1 MFLALVLALPLTRR
15 QASACAQAT
24 TTHLPASRNAVQ
36 GSKSAAEYRR
46 TLQQRVND
54 PVILLFG
61 RAGNGA
67 GQALQQGQA
76 SFLQH
81 PQGLPGNVHL
91 LTLKDNGD
99 GQILL
104 RLAHLYQV
112 CCSLLPAPPCCCS
125 MPAPN
130 SVDLIR
136 RQCKALCK
144 VFILSC
150 NVWDADFSL
159 GCRV

>member
-1 MFLALVLALPLTRR
+1 MR
-15 QASACAQAT
+15 QASACAQAAIA
-24 TTHLPASRNAVQ
+24 HLRVSCNALQ

-61 RAGNGA
+61 RAGNSS
-67 GQALQQGQA
+67 GQGLQQGQT
-76 SFLQH
+76 SFLKH

-112 CCSLLPAPPCCCS
+112 CLPASSLLMRHPS
-125 MPAPN
+125 
-130 SVDLIR
+130 
-136 RQCKALCK
+136 
-144 VFILSC
+144 
-150 NVWDADFSL
+150 
-159 GCRV
+159 